1 MKQRVVEKEWKKLR
15 KAEKAFL
22 DKNRE
27 VRTMGWQ
34 KKVEQYVPQKLNNT
48 LQKGFEKAFDT
59 VFQKGTGIIE
69 KTYNKEKRQQ
79 TYRMNEI
86 TAEVKQNRRS
96 LKAFSK
102 QAAATKT
109 LNMALSTAEGVGMGV
124 LGMGLPDIPIFLSLL
139 LKSIYEIAM
148 SYGFS
153 YETEEEQ
160 IFILKLI
167 RTAVSHGAD
176 LFAEDAELNLWMEQ
190 GQPFGISRKEQIEKT
205 ATALSEELLY
215 LKFIQGIPVMGMVG
229 GLSDMVYQKKITDY
243 AALKY
248 QRRFLT
254 EKYR

>member
-27 VRTMGWQ
+27 VRIMGWQ

-124 LGMGLPDIPIFLSLL
+124 LRMGLPDIPIYLSLL
-139 LKSIYEIAM
+139 L
-148 SYGFS
+148 
-153 YETEEEQ
+153 
-160 IFILKLI
+160 
-167 RTAVSHGAD
+167 
-176 LFAEDAELNLWMEQ
+176 
-190 GQPFGISRKEQIEKT
+190 
-205 ATALSEELLY
+205 
-215 LKFIQGIPVMGMVG
+215 
-229 GLSDMVYQKKITDY
+229 
-243 AALKY
+243 
-248 QRRFLT
+248 
-254 EKYR
+254 